1 MFSMYPINTIY
12 LMINCTQTY
21 LRTSNEIGITVRIDV
36 KFIAPLY
43 FAVIS
48 APSMPIVEKND

>member
-21 LRTSNEIGITVRIDV
+21 LRTSNEIGITIRIDA

-43 FAVIS
+43 FAVFTYFSTIH
-48 APSMPIVEKND
+48 ADC